1 MISWVS
7 NPVTTDGALLQRFR
21 HAPERSALLNSF
33 PLSDYI
39 CATMPITPSH
49 CHGIALGS
57 VADSAFFFSTRRQH
71 GPTQCLAS
79 VQRQLQRSDEFL
91 CSRTRCLG
99 RCTDHLRS
107 DAGRP
112 TRTGWTCRPNHA
124 RFRRSALSNYLR
136 WTSICQSKRKSK
148 DQRHTFL
155 QLKRPTESQS
165 HIG

>member
-1 MISWVS
+1 MGHCCNAFAMCLNAPPCVILSRYR
-7 NPVTTDGALLQRFR
+7 TTFAQRCPSRHLTATALHWGQWLIQ
-21 HAPERSALLNSF
+21 P
-33 PLSDYI
+33 
-39 CATMPITPSH
+39 
-49 CHGIALGS
+49 
-57 VADSAFFFSTRRQH
+57 FFSQPGVQH